1 MRYNINFDIEV
12 PTDLSFLST
21 SSFLLMFSLA
31 IFFIALLARLF
42 LGKESSLRTS
52 MSCGLSMIMMYA
64 ICTVI
69 YTFSPKDFRYYLNH
83 LPLGVFGFNDAGQK
97 ALALNTFQ
105 NLELPELCHQVL
117 RIFLLAF
124 LVNQLNNFTPKKLK
138 LPGWI
143 LYNLFSLFIGIGL
156 YYMLDRIIGMFFPF
170 VYSEYAPLILLS
182 LLIIAFF
189 GGLIKVI
196 LAALMATV
204 SPLVAA
210 LYAFFF
216 DSRIGKTVSKAIGS
230 TFVIMV
236 FSFTLD
242 YLGYGVIPVDTASL
256 AAYVPF
262 AVCMFLLWVLVGR
275 IL

>member
-12 PTDLSFLST
+12 PTDLTFLST
-21 SSFLLMFSLA
+21 SSFLVMFSLA

-52 MSCGLSMIMMYA
+52 MACGLSMIMMYA

-69 YTFSPKDFRYYLNH
+69 YTFSPKDFSYYLNH

-105 NLELPELCHQVL
+105 NLELPQLCEQAL

-143 LYNLFSLFIGIGL
+143 LYHLFSLGLGIGL
-156 YYMLDRIIGMFFPF
+156 YYMLDIIIRMFFPF
-170 VYSEYAPLILLS
+170 VYSEYTPLILLS

-216 DSRIGKTVSKAIGS
+216 DSKIGKTVSKAIGS

-242 YLGYGVIPVDTASL
+242 YLGYGVIPVDAASL
-256 AAYVPF
+256 ATYVPF